1 MVYHK
6 ETFIFFWCKD
16 KMTKRITI
24 HFKNPNIWD
33 QFTEKIIQEH
43 QTTRVY
49 RTQILEQLL
58 TSYINNNDINQQI
71 QQNKETIQELQQENK
86 QLEQENT
93 YLKQQIQEQKEN
105 IHLLKNE
112 IQTNKLLVDTY
123 NLQEFTQTK
132 EKNIQQTEI
141 IKNQTRYIDD
151 LKENIQELKETIQE
165 QKKEHQQESIKQENK
180 YNHLSVKHEKDLQQ
194 YNQLQEKIQ
203 NYNYLLGKYESAI
216 INVKNM
222 SYIDRLFNR
231 IPTIIKEL
239 PTTQEQENKQK

>member
-6 ETFIFFWCKD
+6 ETLYFFLVEQ
-16 KMTKRITI
+16 MTKRITI
-24 HFKNPNIWD
+24 HFKNPDIWD
-33 QFTEKIIQEH
+33 QFTEKIINEY

-49 RTQILEQLL
+49 RTKIIEQLL
-58 TSYINNNDINQQI
+58 TDYINNNDINQQI
-71 QQNKETIQELQQENK
+71 QQNKETIQKLQQENN
-86 QLEQENT
+86 QLEQENK
-93 YLKQQIQEQKEN
+93 YINQQLQEQKET
-105 IHLLKNE
+105 IQLLQNE
-112 IQTNKLLVDTY
+112 LKTNNMLIDTY

-132 EKNIQQTEI
+132 EKNIQQAET
-141 IKNQTRYIDD
+141 IKNQTKYIDD

-216 INVKNM
+216 INFKNM

-239 PTTQEQENKQK
+239 PTTQEQENKNK